1 LVVRLGFADHQ
12 RNTAKCGAHVLA
24 SKRNLV
30 SNKGFCYIWF
40 CRPPSRFLFREKNM
54 IHITPKAQAGFRE
67 HAAAAVEAPRFRI
80 IISGY
85 G

>member
-1 LVVRLGFADHQ
+1 
-12 RNTAKCGAHVLA
+12 
-24 SKRNLV
+24 
-30 SNKGFCYIWF
+30 
-40 CRPPSRFLFREKNM
+40 M

>member
-1 LVVRLGFADHQ
+1 
-12 RNTAKCGAHVLA
+12 
-24 SKRNLV
+24 
-30 SNKGFCYIWF
+30 
-40 CRPPSRFLFREKNM
+40 M

-67 HAAAAVEAPRFRI
+67 HATAAVEAPRFRI